1 MALIHHHVLWIK
13 NNVHEVISM
22 GLWGWLCKYLAF
34 GALLGQ
40 TPQGADVKH
49 TPSGK
54 MQLVS
59 GSPWGPALR
68 GCLLRLMFDNTK
80 PIFPM
85 TFSHLRQERSP
96 SSRQRTYST
105 VINTQAF
112 KNICD
117 QKGLCFLISLQ
128 SRGGL
133 RVRDRGKGKGER
145 GRGRKGARNGGRE
158 RKMER
163 NRERKGREG
172 IGEENGWREKEK
184 KATLVCTN
192 KTLLKYVLSVLK
204 WCWSFTCNILRW
216 QSRSQSSLKSWK
228 SVSNYVHKDR

>member
-34 GALLGQ
+34 RALLGQ

-158 RKMER
+158 RKRER
-163 NRERKGREG
+163 NKGEKGERGKRGGERMKRERKES
-172 IGEENGWREKEK
+172 NLSMHQQDFVK
-184 KATLVCTN
+184 VCAICV
-192 KTLLKYVLSVLK
+192 KMMLKFYM
-204 WCWSFTCNILRW
+204 
-216 QSRSQSSLKSWK
+216 
-228 SVSNYVHKDR
+228 

>member
-1 MALIHHHVLWIK
+1 MSQQTWVRVPAQLELTSHVTLA
-13 NNVHEVISM
+13 SPAC
-22 GLWGWLCKYLAF
+22 WGNKPTHLMW
-34 GALLGQ
+34 
-40 TPQGADVKH
+40 
-49 TPSGK
+49 
-54 MQLVS
+54 
-59 GSPWGPALR
+59 PWWNSKVTKPGRHPAHGPALR

-145 GRGRKGARNGGRE
+145 GRGRKGARNGGYFR
-158 RKMER
+158 
-163 NRERKGREG
+163 
-172 IGEENGWREKEK
+172 
-184 KATLVCTN
+184 
-192 KTLLKYVLSVLK
+192 Y
-204 WCWSFTCNILRW
+204 
-216 QSRSQSSLKSWK
+216 SR
-228 SVSNYVHKDR
+228 R